1 MTMPAFDFGYLTL
14 FTNDLERTRAFYEAI
29 GIEFSRHEKDGV
41 VSYSTTLRNGVY
53 LTFKLGEPSNC
64 ELHFGVQAY
73 GGVAQKL
80 KALGYKESREHR
92 ANPRGTYTY
101 YDPDGRQVG
110 LDEFG

>member
-14 FTNDLERTRAFYEAI
+14 FTNDLEKTRAFYEAI
-29 GIEFSRHEKDGV
+29 GITFSRHEKDGV
-41 VSYSTTLRNGVY
+41 VSCSTTLSNRVY
-53 LTFKLGEPSNC
+53 LTFKLGAPSYC
-64 ELHFGVQAY
+64 ELHFGVRAY
-73 GGVAQKL
+73 GGVKRKL
-80 KALGYKESREHR
+80 KALGYPESREHW

>member
-29 GIEFSRHEKDGV
+29 GITFARHENAEV

-53 LTFKLGEPSNC
+53 LTFKSGAPSYC

-73 GGVAQKL
+73 GGVKRKL
-80 KALGYKESREHR
+80 VALGYQESLEGRV
-92 ANPRGTYTY
+92 NPRGTYTF
-101 YDPDGRQVG
+101 YDPDGRKVG